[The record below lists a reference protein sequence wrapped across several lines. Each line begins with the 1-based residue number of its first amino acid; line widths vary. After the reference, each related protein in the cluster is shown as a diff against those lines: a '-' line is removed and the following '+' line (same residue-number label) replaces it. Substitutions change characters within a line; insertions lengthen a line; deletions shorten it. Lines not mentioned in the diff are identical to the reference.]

1 MAFDIITQN
10 YSSAA
15 EVGYSFELI
24 LPDGSVSDAKLTVIG
39 DLSATVQNYV
49 KRKYK
54 EIKSQVDQA
63 KRRNKDW
70 EPTLEEA
77 TEDAIE
83 GALVRLV
90 GWEGFTE
97 NGKKVEFSKEKAKEV
112 LTQHSWI
119 REQIYE
125 ESKNVVNF
133 TPKKMSKN

>member
-1 MAFDIITQN
+1 MAFDILNQD
-10 YSSAA
+10 YSKSA

-54 EIKSQVDQA
+54 EIKSQVDAA

-133 TPKKMSKN
+133 TPKTSKN

>member
-1 MAFDIITQN
+1 MAFDILNQD
-10 YSSAA
+10 YSKSA
-15 EVGYSFELI
+15 EVGHSFELI

-63 KRRNKDW
+63 KRRGKEW
-70 EPTLEEA
+70 EPTIEEA

-133 TPKKMSKN
+133 TPKTSKN

>member
-1 MAFDIITQN
+1 MAFDILNQD
-10 YSSAA
+10 YSKSA

-54 EIKSQVDQA
+54 EIKSQVDAA

-133 TPKKMSKN
+133 TPKTSKS

>member
-54 EIKSQVDQA
+54 EIKSQVDAA

-133 TPKKMSKN
+133 TPKTSKN

>member
-54 EIKSQVDQA
+54 EIKSQADAA

-125 ESKNVVNF
+125 ESKNVANF
-133 TPKKMSKN
+133 TPKTSKN

>member
-1 MAFDIITQN
+1 MAFDILNQD
-10 YSSAA
+10 YSKSA

-54 EIKSQVDQA
+54 EIKSQVDAA

-125 ESKNVVNF
+125 ESKNVANF
-133 TPKKMSKN
+133 TPKTSKN

>member
-63 KRRNKDW
+63 KRRGKDW
-70 EPTLEEA
+70 EPTIEEA

-125 ESKNVVNF
+125 ESKNVANF
-133 TPKKMSKN
+133 TPKTSKS

>member
-1 MAFDIITQN
+1 MAFDILNQD
-10 YSSAA
+10 YSKSA

-24 LPDGSVSDAKLTVIG
+24 LPDGSVSDPKLTVIG

-54 EIKSQVDQA
+54 EIKSQVDAA

-133 TPKKMSKN
+133 TPKKMSIS